1 MLQKTTTTLEP
12 RFPIQHVINYS
23 LSSVVIEK
31 RYDVTKIQICE
42 IMGYVGI
49 VRKNKMK
56 KNPLPKIS
64 LLVQIDGE
72 IEAPLSKIH
81 ILLKLA

>member
-31 RYDVTKIQICE
+31 RYDVTK
-42 IMGYVGI
+42 YKFV
-49 VRKNKMK
+49 
-56 KNPLPKIS
+56 
-64 LLVQIDGE
+64 
-72 IEAPLSKIH
+72 
-81 ILLKLA
+81 KLWDTLA